1 MDIKQIKEEIDK
13 CKNSP
18 YYFATKYLKVKNTP
32 YSEDIVDF
40 YTPLSEKEFNK
51 QFKELQNETKINRRT
66 RLSIYR
72 R

>member
-1 MDIKQIKEEIDK
+1 MDIKQIKEEINK

-40 YTPLSEKEFNK
+40 YTHLSEEEFNK